1 MVTAGLQSE
10 KYPSNS
16 SAITLKS
23 NSEASRKRKRLWMDS
38 LTTAYSSI
46 KFSPRTAPGRR
57 SPDNPHFFFSSSYT
71 VIKSNFTS
79 DEKREAGDLDIRQVV
94 HQHANGLCVV
104 TVGEQSIPPSKIL
117 KSVQFIVKEAPSCS
131 NTEKRKRQ
139 SKMLKGQGKVNNV
152 VTPSTVIAELILE
165 ERNSKE
171 GRIGSKTVIPVHAC
185 VWGTILELNSTALMP
200 DIILEDP
207 LLNGL

>member
-1 MVTAGLQSE
+1 M
-10 KYPSNS
+10 
-16 SAITLKS
+16 
-23 NSEASRKRKRLWMDS
+23 WMDS
-38 LTTAYSSI
+38 LTAAYSSV
-46 KFSPRTAPGRR
+46 KFSPRTVPGRCR
-57 SPDNPHFFFSSSYT
+57 PDSPQFFFSSSYT
-71 VIKSNFTS
+71 VIQSKLKSN
-79 DEKREAGDLDIRQVV
+79 EKREIGTFQSDVDIRQVV

-104 TVGEQSIPPSKIL
+104 TVGEQSIPQSKML
-117 KSVQFIVKEAPSCS
+117 KSVRFIAKEAPSCS

-139 SKMLKGQGKVNNV
+139 SKMLRKQGKVNNV
-152 VTPSTVIAELILE
+152 VSPSTVIAELILE